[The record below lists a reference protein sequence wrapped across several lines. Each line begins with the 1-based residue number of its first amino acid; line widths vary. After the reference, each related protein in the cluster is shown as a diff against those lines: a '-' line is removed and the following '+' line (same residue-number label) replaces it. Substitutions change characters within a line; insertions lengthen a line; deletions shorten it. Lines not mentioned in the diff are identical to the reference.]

1 MKFSFF
7 LALAGVFAVP
17 LNTGS
22 TENLDIRTRT
32 GYNGAGKITITVN
45 KVDWVR
51 EWGSLGQLPRDE
63 IQTKL
68 DELEL
73 SKAGFDENGLW
84 SNDLT
89 NENEKP
95 APLKRGYWR
104 ETEYQRTRSTW
115 QRGISQ

>member
-1 MKFSFF
+1 MAAQNKQF
-7 LALAGVFAVP
+7 
-17 LNTGS
+17 
-22 TENLDIRTRT
+22 RTRT

-51 EWGSLGQLPRDE
+51 EWDSLGQLPRDE

-95 APLKRGYWR
+95 APLKVSASFCCFCDSSSC
-104 ETEYQRTRSTW
+104 QFN
-115 QRGISQ
+115 

>member
-1 MKFSFF
+1 M
-7 LALAGVFAVP
+7 
-17 LNTGS
+17 
-22 TENLDIRTRT
+22 
-32 GYNGAGKITITVN
+32 
-45 KVDWVR
+45 
-51 EWGSLGQLPRDE
+51 PRDE

-95 APLKRGYWR
+95 APLKVSVVFFIDFVGRPAV
-104 ETEYQRTRSTW
+104 S
-115 QRGISQ
+115 

>member
-1 MKFSFF
+1 MAAQNKQNF
-7 LALAGVFAVP
+7 
-17 LNTGS
+17 
-22 TENLDIRTRT
+22 RTRT

-95 APLKRGYWR
+95 APLKVRASFCCFC
-104 ETEYQRTRSTW
+104 ETSSCRLKLK
-115 QRGISQ
+115 